1 MIKEEELEVGTWYK
15 IVDKTDKKAWQ
26 ARFLKIKRDYERIEF
41 WTDICIDSNNK
52 FDGMEGWFDFG
63 EITVT
68 LSDLSKDVIPYLP
81 ANHPDKNL
89 ITINIIEEKD
99 LSETWNIINKL
110 LQ

>member
-15 IVDKTDKKAWQ
+15 IVDKTNKQVWQ
-26 ARFLKIKRDYERIEF
+26 AKFLKIKKDYERIEL
-41 WTDICIDSNNK
+41 WTDTCINDDNT
-52 FDGMEGWFDFG
+52 FDDTEGWFDF
-63 EITVT
+63 EECIVT

-81 ANHPDKNL
+81 EDHPDKNL
-89 ITINIIEEKD
+89 IAINIIEED

>member
-1 MIKEEELEVGTWYK
+1 MIKKEELEVGTWYK
-15 IVDKTDKKAWQ
+15 IVDKISKGVWQ
-26 ARFLKIKRDYERIEF
+26 AKFLKIQKDYAKIEF
-41 WTDICIDSNNK
+41 WTDVCINNDNK
-52 FDGMEGWFDFG
+52 FDNTEGWFYFE

-81 ANHPDKNL
+81 TDHPDKNL
-89 ITINIIEEKD
+89 IAINIIEED